1 MITIRF
7 NNPFALII
15 LVIILAIL
23 GALLGCGRSQNM
35 TMEGVSTAN
44 TPMPDIATEPPVK
57 MVWFI
62 NFPEGG
68 KEAYND
74 WLASVGETLRAQ
86 ELVRSRIY
94 DNIDPD
100 MRPHRYVELEF
111 ESYLAAATYMN
122 RPEIAAMLQQ
132 STDYATDQT
141 MHTFIERSDYSK
153 GEAGE
158 WAIKVIRLIDYPIGG
173 KQDYL
178 DYVTS
183 VSRTLVEPPSGK
195 AIAYYHRQLKAI
207 TAYDNYYG
215 TSPHRL
221 VTLEFA
227 SQAEADAWR
236 AHELEEALSAD
247 VLNFNDP
254 IILGVERQGVWT
266 IEQHA
271 ETFNDHIFVFAAN
284 EHIFQVRRESIFDRK
299 GTVSEVD

>member
-1 MITIRF
+1 MMTLKLANLFLVTLITLVA
-7 NNPFALII
+7 FA
-15 LVIILAIL
+15 
-23 GALLGCGRSQNM
+23 GCGKSQNM
-35 TMEGVSTAN
+35 TMDVTSAAD
-44 TPMPDIATEPPVK
+44 PLMPDMEATPVK

-62 NFPEGG
+62 NFSEGG
-68 KEAYND
+68 KATYED
-74 WLASVGETLRAQ
+74 WVASVAETILQ
-86 ELVRSRIY
+86 PPELVGTRTY
-94 DNIDPD
+94 DNVDPEK
-100 MRPHRYVELEF
+100 RPHRYVELDF
-111 ESYLAAATYMN
+111 ASYLDAATYMN

-141 MHTFIERSDYSK
+141 MHTFIKRSDYSK

-173 KQDYL
+173 KQDYM

-236 AHELEEALSAD
+236 AHEVEEALSAD
-247 VLNFNDP
+247 VLTFNDP
-254 IILGVERQGVWT
+254 ILGVERQGAWI

-271 ETFNDHIFVFAAN
+271 ETFNEHILVFAAN
-284 EHIFQVRRESIFDRK
+284 EHIFQVCRESIFDRK
-299 GTVSEVD
+299 GKVSEVD

>member
-1 MITIRF
+1 
-7 NNPFALII
+7 
-15 LVIILAIL
+15 
-23 GALLGCGRSQNM
+23 
-35 TMEGVSTAN
+35 
-44 TPMPDIATEPPVK
+44 
-57 MVWFI
+57 
-62 NFPEGG
+62 
-68 KEAYND
+68 
-74 WLASVGETLRAQ
+74 
-86 ELVRSRIY
+86 
-94 DNIDPD
+94 
-100 MRPHRYVELEF
+100 
-111 ESYLAAATYMN
+111 MN

-173 KQDYL
+173 KQDYV

-247 VLNFNDP
+247 VLTFNDP
-254 IILGVERQGVWT
+254 ILGVERQGVWT

-271 ETFNDHIFVFAAN
+271 ETFNDHIFVFDAN
-284 EHIFQVRRESIFDRK
+284 EHIFQVRRESIFDR
-299 GTVSEVD
+299 